1 MNNSKTASKN
11 YIIKP
16 SVVDGYITF
25 WSIMHG
31 LLFMAV
37 LIYGYY
43 KTNKFPYLFAT
54 VALLIFKVY
63 VYQLIDLIFS
73 KKIIL
78 LPDRQFYIRIFGFN
92 WKINKEQCYLMIDE
106 MFIPSTV
113 STKDAVLMLYRN
125 NTSFWSKLFKN
136 KIKLHSIDNVNFEQI
151 RSEAKTI
158 SALFEIPFRDIYKYR

>member
-1 MNNSKTASKN
+1 MNNSKTALKN

-16 SVVDGYITF
+16 SVVDVLSTLGDIAFGAFFIIICVVFFNKKYAFFI
-25 WSIMHG
+25 IPLMY
-31 LLFMAV
+31 LLFRLYIFQV
-37 LIYGYY
+37 VDL
-43 KTNKFPYLFAT
+43 LFA
-54 VALLIFKVY
+54 
-63 VYQLIDLIFS
+63 
-73 KKIIL
+73 KKIICTAEKK
-78 LPDRQFYIRIFGFN
+78 FYVKMYGFR

-125 NTSFWSKLFKN
+125 STSFWSKLFKN
-136 KIKLHSIDNVNFEQI
+136 KIKLHSIDNDNFEQI